1 MLRSI
6 STLSSICNK
15 KRLKFYSD
23 FNYNFKLNKIKQ
35 EQFEFKTQIVQ
46 AVLNVTML
54 STTPLILNSEINRN
68 WIEYL
73 FETPCDLFYVHV
85 IVSKML
91 KAELY
96 LII

>member
-6 STLSSICNK
+6 STLYSICN
-15 KRLKFYSD
+15 YSD
-23 FNYNFKLNKIKQ
+23 FNYNFKLNKIKKQ
-35 EQFEFKTQIVQ
+35 EQFEFETQIVK

-73 FETPCDLFYVHV
+73 FETP
-85 IVSKML
+85 
-91 KAELY
+91 
-96 LII
+96 